1 MLVTTLATFS
11 WLLIPSVRMILRRR
25 VNRVIDD
32 VNTRLQIELRPFQLT
47 RRQTL
52 IDRLVYD
59 PEVVQTLNEEAHRS
73 GDTREALAARVAHYA
88 REIVPAFNAYL
99 YFRLGYWLARG
110 ITRRLY
116 RVRIAQLDD
125 ARFADIDPQATV
137 VFVINHR
144 SNMDYV
150 LLSCLV
156 AERTALSY
164 AVGEWA
170 RVWPLQSRRRLR
182 GGTARTRRWCRRRTR
197 ARATCCRRPEAA
209 CSRR

>member
-88 REIVPAFNAYL
+88 RN
-99 YFRLGYWLARG
+99 
-110 ITRRLY
+110 
-116 RVRIAQLDD
+116 
-125 ARFADIDPQATV
+125 
-137 VFVINHR
+137 R
-144 SNMDYV
+144 SG
-150 LLSCLV
+150 L
-156 AERTALSY
+156 
-164 AVGEWA
+164 
-170 RVWPLQSRRRLR
+170 
-182 GGTARTRRWCRRRTR
+182 
-197 ARATCCRRPEAA
+197 
-209 CSRR
+209 